1 MDAPAPLVLL
11 QANAPNLNVS
21 LLTLGALAWDW
32 LMSMPDEYR
41 ILSIGGF
48 STSKVAYFAARV
60 VTLACCITSCIFEGA
75 PISNCEAL
83 IHIHSSLIV
92 LALATTNV
100 LFLVRVRAVYGKSAR
115 ITAFF
120 ALAYLSVLGSMSA
133 VPFALHA
140 AHIPTTGYCT
150 MLPPPSWITTPMILN
165 AINDTLVFLAISYRV
180 TAQSLGGS
188 GCGLRR
194 FLRGAGVPRVA
205 RALLHSGQLCYFAT
219 FAMNLALLVLAGA
232 RPPLTTLLLIPVV
245 ALENA
250 MSARVHRAVVLGLIA
265 DSVRP
270 TTVVL
275 TTFVRGD
282 DTATAGLGTHAG
294 LSAEKIG
301 CV

>member
-1 MDAPAPLVLL
+1 MDAPAPLLLL

-41 ILSIGGF
+41 ILSIGGL
-48 STSKVAYFAARV
+48 STSKVAYFAA
-60 VTLACCITSCIFEGA
+60 SCLPPPLRPDRGSAGA

-83 IHIHSSLIV
+83 IHVHSSLIV

-120 ALAYLSVLGSMSA
+120 ALSYLSVLGSMSA
-133 VPFALHA
+133 VPFVLHA

-180 TAQSLGGS
+180 TAQSLGG

-194 FLRGAGVPRVA
+194 FFAGAGAPRVA
-205 RALLHSGQLCYFAT
+205 QALLHSGQLCYFAT
-219 FAMNLALLVLAGA
+219 FAMNLALLVLAGT

-265 DSVRP
+265 DSARP
-270 TTVVL
+270 ATVVL

-282 DTATAGLGTHAG
+282 DAATGTHAG